1 MDVQKR
7 AVKCSEGCQCTNCE
21 NTISL
26 PCDREDLA
34 EIALEEQVESNIAT
48 NEDDEEFAEFI
59 FAAAFDDTSIRKYT
73 LTTPVPSHHAFIP
86 FYIMYTPLEALYMNQ
101 HA

>member
-1 MDVQKR
+1 MRKVRERVCILKGCKCSTGQKIGFVDVQKR

-59 FAAAFDDTSIRKYT
+59 FAAAFDDTSI
-73 LTTPVPSHHAFIP
+73 
-86 FYIMYTPLEALYMNQ
+86 
-101 HA
+101 